1 MNRNSGS
8 KHPLIGEVYNM
19 YFDGSDHEQAGWRPG
34 VVFQNNV
41 GNAFSPNIIA
51 LPITSK
57 IKKEHMPTHVVVKSA
72 DSGLR
77 VDSMVIC
84 ENPKCIS
91 KSKLGTYITRLSDE
105 YMRSIAIGSMMATG
119 AMAFMDFKSLFAVWQ
134 ESYRLNGV
142 A

>member
-1 MNRNSGS
+1 
-8 KHPLIGEVYNM
+8 
-19 YFDGSDHEQAGWRPG
+19 
-34 VVFQNNV
+34 
-41 GNAFSPNIIA
+41 
-51 LPITSK
+51 
-57 IKKEHMPTHVVVKSA
+57 MPTHVVVKSA